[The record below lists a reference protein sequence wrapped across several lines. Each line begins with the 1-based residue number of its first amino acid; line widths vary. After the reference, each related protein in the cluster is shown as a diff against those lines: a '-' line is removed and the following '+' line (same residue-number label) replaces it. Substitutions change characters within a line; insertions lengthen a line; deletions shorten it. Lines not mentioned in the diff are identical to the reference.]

1 MLWSLGHAT
10 QVATHLAMVVNR
22 GYWLVGVVMLDAFLG
37 TYSGHL
43 APVFRELL
51 S

>member
-10 QVATHLAMVVNR
+10 QVEAHLAMVVNR
-22 GYWLVGVVMLDAFLG
+22 GYWLVGAVILYAFLG

-51 S
+51 N